1 MRGEK
6 QNTQKCSLLTSSL
19 HKRQVMLDAAKFC
32 SCFIYFFFLQFF
44 GGGGWKYLSRA
55 QSYKK
60 LGISNITA
68 VTATS
73 TKEIKNITQI
83 CLVPSILFV
92 SLLYLRWSANEAS
105 INFSPFSR
113 ILLGGLVKLH
123 GTYNFFSRILQ
134 DSTPK
139 VEL

>member
-1 MRGEK
+1 MLP
-6 QNTQKCSLLTSSL
+6 SFVLVLL
-19 HKRQVMLDAAKFC
+19 
-32 SCFIYFFFLQFF
+32 FFFFTIF
-44 GGGGWKYLSRA
+44 WREGGWKYLSRA

-73 TKEIKNITQI
+73 TKEIKKS
-83 CLVPSILFV
+83 LKFALFQAFY
-92 SLLYLRWSANEAS
+92 LLTFFISDKQKSANEAS